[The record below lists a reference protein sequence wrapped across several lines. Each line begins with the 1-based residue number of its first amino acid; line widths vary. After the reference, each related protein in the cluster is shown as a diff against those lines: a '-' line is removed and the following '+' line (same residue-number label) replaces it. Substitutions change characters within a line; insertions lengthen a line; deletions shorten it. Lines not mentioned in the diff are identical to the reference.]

1 MSDQNSPI
9 NPPEDAN
16 PSRVPVRF
24 STAAAKPTVTTVIIV
39 VTILVFGLQ
48 YLSQYLSPNQYDW
61 PYLLGGKFNE
71 LILAGQ
77 VWRLFTPM
85 LLHGS
90 IMHIGF
96 NMYALYVIGS
106 SLERHYGHW
115 RFLLLYLIGGFTGNV
130 LSFTLS
136 PNPSIGASTAVFGLV
151 AAEAVFI
158 YKNRKLFGSRA
169 RGMLMNLG
177 LVILVNLALGLSPG
191 IDNWGHLGGLAG
203 GLIFAW
209 VAGPLYTM
217 AIATD
222 STTGYTLMD
231 AHSAKEVLWGAML
244 SGGLFLAVVIGRFL
258 AG

>member
-1 MSDQNSPI
+1 MSDQYSPNNSPT
-9 NPPEDAN
+9 EGT

-24 STAAAKPTVTTVIIV
+24 NTAAVKPAVTTVIIGL
-39 VTILVFGLQ
+39 TILVFGLQ

-61 PYLLGGKFNE
+61 PFLLGAKVNE

-77 VWRLFTPM
+77 VWRFFTPM

-106 SLERHYGHW
+106 SLERQYGHW

-130 LSFTLS
+130 LSFMLS

-158 YKNRKLFGSRA
+158 FKNRNLFGTRA

-177 LVILVNLALGLSPG
+177 LVILVNLVLGLSPG

-203 GLIFAW
+203 GFIFAW

-222 STTGYTLMD
+222 STTGYVLVD
-231 AHSAKEVLWGAML
+231 AHGKKEALWGVML